1 MIQIEYKKSKMKP
14 KVCLYL
20 FLMFA
25 LGIYGCAPAGSTT
38 APTGVKPLAPSPT
51 LIPPTSTSTF
61 TPIESST
68 ATPPATLESRE
79 AEETIRTL
87 LQDSVDCE
95 SPCFWG
101 ITPGQ
106 TTLSEAISIFTHLG
120 LQVKSTTYQ
129 GKDFYGIEHDFDNG
143 LSISVILTIQSE
155 IVENLRLKI
164 LPEKSS
170 AGIPR
175 KWSAYSPETLINR
188 YGTPSKVDFFLDKGP
203 NLTFAM
209 DIYFDSVDLIVQY
222 GITNIIP
229 YQNSP
234 QVCPLTAQFDSVRVW
249 MGKDPYAPPFELV
262 PLEKATSMTM
272 EEFSKLMTGDPE
284 KACFIVDGEAFP

>member
-1 MIQIEYKKSKMKP
+1 MKP
-14 KVCLYL
+14 LTYLSL
-20 FLMFA
+20 FLVIA
-25 LGIYGCAPAGSTT
+25 LGISACMPAGSATT
-38 APTGVKPLAPSPT
+38 PTQSETPVSSSTP
-51 LIPPTSTSTF
+51 IPPASTSTSTP
-61 TPIESST
+61 TET
-68 ATPPATLESRE
+68 ATATLPATLEPE
-79 AEETIRTL
+79 QAKENIRTL

-95 SPCFWG
+95 APCFWR

-106 TTLSEAISIFTHLG
+106 TTLSEAENIFTHLG
-120 LQVKSTTYQ
+120 LQVESTTFQ
-129 GKDFYGIEHDFDNG
+129 GKDFYGIEYEFDSG
-143 LSISVILTIQSE
+143 LSISVTLTTQDDF
-155 IVENLRLKI
+155 VKNLQVGI

-188 YGTPSKVDFFLDKGP
+188 YGTSSKVDFSLDKGP
-203 NLTFAM
+203 NLAFAM
-209 DIYFDSVDLIVQY
+209 DMYFDSVDLIVQY

-234 QVCPLTAQFDSVRVW
+234 QICPLTAQFDSVRVW

-272 EEFSKLMTGDPE
+272 EEFSNLMTGDPK
-284 KACFIVDGEAFP
+284 KACFTLKEEAFP